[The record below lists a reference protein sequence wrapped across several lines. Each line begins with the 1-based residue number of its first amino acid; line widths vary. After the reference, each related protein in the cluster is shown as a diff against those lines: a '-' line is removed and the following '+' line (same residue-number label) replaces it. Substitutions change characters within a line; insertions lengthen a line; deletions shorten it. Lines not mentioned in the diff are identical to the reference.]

1 MKNDQDN
8 PIVGRS
14 VIWVFSIFAIVSIC
28 LFLFNLSRPPGEPL
42 RSIDQLGGSFTLT
55 TSNRSFSLSDIAGKV
70 GILYFGFT
78 NCEEACPASLE
89 VFRSAYQQLTDYE
102 RKKVQF
108 VYISVDPERDNNQQL
123 SDFCGA
129 YENKIVAFTGTQEQ
143 IDTLTKQYGVYFD
156 IEDFEGNTD
165 DYVVDH
171 SSRFYLIDH
180 QGILVRSMSH
190 STTPT
195 ELATRLLQMIQRI
208 PIEINIP

>member
-78 NCEEACPASLE
+78 NCEEACPASLA

-108 VYISVDPERDNNQQL
+108 VYISVDPERDNDQQL
-123 SDFCGA
+123 SDFCGV
-129 YENKIVAFTGTQEQ
+129 YNNEIVAFTGTQRQ
-143 IDTLTKQYGVYFD
+143 IDALSKQYGVYFD